1 MIGKKAAR
9 RRGDAGSAE
18 RTGTQNQ
25 AHPPLPT
32 SSGAVRLE
40 LGLTQEAFGRALG
53 LAGKYCAHTV
63 SRWERGLA
71 PPNSA
76 SLYILRS
83 RIKTVRRQR
92 ELERSL

>member
-1 MIGKKAAR
+1 MQDR
-9 RRGDAGSAE
+9 RKE
-18 RTGTQNQ
+18 PEPKTKPIPTPNQ
-25 AHPPLPT
+25 LRRM
-32 SSGAVRLE
+32 RLE

-83 RIKTVRRQR
+83 RIKKVRRQR
-92 ELERSL
+92 ELERSYEVERGEA